1 MIKLKEN
8 ASKIFL
14 DEFGVGE
21 IQLKPVD
28 NSLNYVWLPIEVFID
43 RYLKKEKCRYTRM
56 LAQDNLAGIRL
67 YLYDDREEKYN
78 FVLTLYGSKGVPDY
92 RMKIFDIISNN
103 LYDADNSACNEFLN
117 VLDYFEHLYCNYS
130 DQLDPLSIFIEDIIS
145 DFNNHISEAVGKM
158 YKDVVDCIVD
168 TGYKRNVKNLLNSIK
183 DEFIENYGDDEP
195 EFSDIENDYDIIV
208 EIIDNFFCNIEE
220 EYDELYIKRKGGE
233 EVAYSDLIDAV
244 FNKDALSTLGI
255 IEDILNKR
263 YDGDTSFRDV
273 LCIFDVLNYFVV
285 YSENLLVFRLKEIDK
300 EEE

>member
-8 ASKIFL
+8 ASKTFL

-21 IQLKPVD
+21 IQLKPVN

-43 RYLKKEKCRYTRM
+43 KYLSEGKYRYTRI

-78 FVLTLYGSKGVPDY
+78 FVLTRHGNSGVPDY
-92 RMKIFDIISNN
+92 RMSIFDIIENN
-103 LYDADNSACNEFLN
+103 LYDCNHNEAESFINL
-117 VLDYFEHLYCNYS
+117 LGYFETLYNNYS
-130 DQLDPLSIFIEDIIS
+130 NQLDPLSIFIEDIIYE
-145 DFNNHISEAVGKM
+145 FEKQMPEAVENM
-158 YKDVVDCIVD
+158 YKDIVNCIID
-168 TGYKRNVKNLLNSIK
+168 IRDKRTVKNLLNSIK
-183 DEFIENYGDDEP
+183 DEFIENYGGDEP

-208 EIIDNFFCNIEE
+208 KIIDNFFCDIEE

-233 EVAYSDLIDAV
+233 EVAYSDLIDAI
-244 FNKDALSTLGI
+244 FNKDALSTLGV
-255 IEDILNKR
+255 IEDILNER

-285 YSENLLVFRLKEIDK
+285 YSENLLVFRIKEIGK